1 MGNWLL
7 YIGIFLCCT
16 GFGVVPGAILIFVW
30 GITQITSKEVVNT
43 TINNYN
49 FESEKFT
56 DTYSWNTSTDG
67 DTMQDYSDNKKYNH
81 KKDAFSDDTRE
92 EMK

>member
-16 GFGVVPGAILIFVW
+16 GVGVVPGAILIFIW
-30 GITQITSKEVVNT
+30 GITQITSKDQTNT
-43 TINNYN
+43 TTNNYY
-49 FESEKFT
+49 FESEEFT

-81 KKDAFSDDTRE
+81 KKDAYSDDTRE

>member
-1 MGNWLL
+1 MGNWFL

-16 GFGVVPGAILIFVW
+16 GVGVVPGAILIFIW
-30 GITQITSKEVVNT
+30 GITQITSKDPTNT
-43 TINNYN
+43 TTNNYY

-67 DTMQDYSDNKKYNH
+67 DTMQAYSDNKKYNH
-81 KKDAFSDDTRE
+81 KKDAYSDDTRE

>member
-1 MGNWLL
+1 MVSSFWLYL
-7 YIGIFLCCT
+7 GVFLCCT
-16 GFGVVPGAILIFVW
+16 GVGVVPGAILIFIW
-30 GITQITSKEVVNT
+30 GITQITSREATNT
-43 TINNYN
+43 TTNNYY

-67 DTMQDYSDNKKYNH
+67 DTMQDYSGKKYNH
-81 KKDAFSDDTRE
+81 KKDAYSDDTKE

>member
-16 GFGVVPGAILIFVW
+16 GFGVVPGAILIFIW
-30 GITQITSKEVVNT
+30 GITQITSREATNT
-43 TINNYN
+43 TTNNYY

-67 DTMQDYSDNKKYNH
+67 DTMQDYSGKKYNH
-81 KKDAFSDDTRE
+81 KKDAYSDDTKE

>member
-16 GFGVVPGAILIFVW
+16 GFGVVPGAILIFIW
-30 GITQITSKEVVNT
+30 GITQITSREATNT
-43 TINNYN
+43 TTNNYY

-67 DTMQDYSDNKKYNH
+67 DTMQDYSGKKYNH
-81 KKDAFSDDTRE
+81 QKDAYSDDTKE

>member
-16 GFGVVPGAILIFVW
+16 GVGVVPGAILIFIW
-30 GITQITSKEVVNT
+30 GITQITSKDQTNT
-43 TINNYN
+43 TTNNYY
-49 FESEKFT
+49 FESEEFT

-67 DTMQDYSDNKKYNH
+67 DTMQDYSSSKKYNH
-81 KKDAFSDDTRE
+81 KKDAYSDDTKE
-92 EMK
+92 EMR